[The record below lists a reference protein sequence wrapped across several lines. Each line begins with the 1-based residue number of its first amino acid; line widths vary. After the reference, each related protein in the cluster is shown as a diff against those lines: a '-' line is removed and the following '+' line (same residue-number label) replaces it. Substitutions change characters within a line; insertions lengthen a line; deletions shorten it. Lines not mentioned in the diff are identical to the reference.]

1 MIATTYLATAAIL
14 VDVAARVGTDA
25 FTVIIAYVKVRATV
39 FTDASIVGRASL
51 IHIITITINAAFVG
65 TVTFVALL
73 TANVWLRTL
82 TRDLGLTSQV
92 VRAYLVFF
100 AIKVAT
106 AS

>member
-1 MIATTYLATAAIL
+1 
-14 VDVAARVGTDA
+14 
-25 FTVIIAYVKVRATV
+25 
-39 FTDASIVGRASL
+39 
-51 IHIITITINAAFVG
+51 
-65 TVTFVALL
+65 VALL

-100 AIKVAT
+100 AINVAT